1 MTKTKPLAEHGQGHT
16 EAGRGAAPND
26 HPLTVGL
33 RSGVGQFLLRHPS
46 LSRRLAAPIEEE
58 YVVGLDL
65 HPGSI
70 RSSLLLCGYS
80 VRWPVQELDLPGDD
94 LGAVVLDALVL
105 FVVPATRLEPPL
117 DVDEGAFL
125 EVLIAEF
132 RKALPYYNAMSKIL
146 ILSSAL
152 DDERVLAAVR
162 AGADGTSSGPA
173 RAGSGRAP
181 GAGGSPARGRPTRE
195 PERPRACGLRSARAW
210 VKQRRDRRGAAR
222 GRATVRTHVASMLD
236 KLGLRNRTQIILYAL
251 KRGVIRIEN
260 LL

>member
-1 MTKTKPLAEHGQGHT
+1 MSNGPTGHELLSWDMTKTKPLAEHGQGHT

-173 RAGSGRAP
+173 GWALIQAIMRVAQGQRVLDPAVPQVLVDHLHEADPLASLSVRERVVFDQL
-181 GAGGSPARGRPTRE
+181 ARG
-195 PERPRACGLRSARAW
+195 
-210 VKQRRDRRGAAR
+210 
-222 GRATVRTHVASMLD
+222 
-236 KLGLRNRTQIILYAL
+236 
-251 KRGVIRIEN
+251 
-260 LL
+260 

>member
-1 MTKTKPLAEHGQGHT
+1 MSNGPTGHELLSWDMTKTKPLAEHGQGHT

-117 DVDEGAFL
+117 DVDEGTFL
-125 EVLIAEF
+125 EELIAEL
-132 RKALPYYNAMSKIL
+132 RKALPYYNAM
-146 ILSSAL
+146 
-152 DDERVLAAVR
+152 
-162 AGADGTSSGPA
+162 P
-173 RAGSGRAP
+173 
-181 GAGGSPARGRPTRE
+181 
-195 PERPRACGLRSARAW
+195 
-210 VKQRRDRRGAAR
+210 
-222 GRATVRTHVASMLD
+222 
-236 KLGLRNRTQIILYAL
+236 LGLLHAL
-251 KRGVIRIEN
+251 AVAVFPGPVSGDAEGCHCLASLGELGLGIRSKPAYDDGFVNHDSSFPFRMIY
-260 LL
+260 